1 MEEKKIC
8 KFFLEGKCKFGD
20 KCHNLHIIP
29 QNNEN
34 NPLFNDLQ
42 PHKKNHPT
50 KNSICTFFLNNKCT
64 RKNCPF
70 FHGYENNLQ
79 YITTFEN
86 EKEINNLLVMD
97 DNIFISC
104 GEQSF
109 IIRSTDNKERIERLN
124 KEGYKIGIMIYSGHK
139 IIFGLSKKD

>member
-1 MEEKKIC
+1 
-8 KFFLEGKCKFGD
+8 
-20 KCHNLHIIP
+20 
-29 QNNEN
+29 
-34 NPLFNDLQ
+34 
-42 PHKKNHPT
+42 
-50 KNSICTFFLNNKCT
+50 
-64 RKNCPF
+64 
-70 FHGYENNLQ
+70 
-79 YITTFEN
+79 
-86 EKEINNLLVMD
+86 MD